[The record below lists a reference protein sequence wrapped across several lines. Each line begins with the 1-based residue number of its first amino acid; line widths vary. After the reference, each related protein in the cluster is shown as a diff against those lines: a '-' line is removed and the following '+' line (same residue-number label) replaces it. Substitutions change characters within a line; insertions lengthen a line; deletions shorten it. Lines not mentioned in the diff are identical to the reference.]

1 MKNFFKLL
9 NFETNRFW
17 NVFGFL
23 ATFTAVFQ
31 LCNLF
36 IMIHSFNENIRLA
49 SLEGA
54 NVAIEYDGFVLSQFT
69 NSIWFI
75 VPNII
80 SFTILGLYIFVIWYR
95 EWFGKSTFIYRLL
108 MLPTSRITV
117 YAAKLCTIL
126 IFTFGFLAWQIGLL
140 FIEHTAA
147 KALISN
153 SLYSNE
159 SNFSVYLNEP
169 LSIFI
174 PTTMTEFILL
184 YGLGA
189 IIVIVLFTAILF
201 ERSYRWKGIAFA
213 ILYGLLVTVV
223 LFAPILVDVIF
234 ENLFYLSEL
243 TLLTIL
249 TGIIVII
256 ASMLLSRYLLKY
268 KVNV

>member
-17 NVFGFL
+17 TPFAVL

-31 LCNLF
+31 LFGLL
-36 IMIHSFNENIRLA
+36 MMTRRFNENVRLA

-54 NVAIEYDGFVLSQFT
+54 DVALEYERFELSYFID
-69 NSIWFI
+69 SIWFI
-75 VPNII
+75 APTII
-80 SFTILGLYIFVIWYR
+80 CFTILGLYIFAIWYR

-108 MLPTSRITV
+108 MLPTARITV

-126 IFTFGFLAWQIGLL
+126 LFTFGFLAWQIVLV
-140 FIEHTAA
+140 FIEHIAS

-153 SLYSNE
+153 SLYSSE
-159 SNFSVYLNEP
+159 SNFSAYLNEP
-169 LSIFI
+169 LNILI

-184 YGLGA
+184 YGFAA
-189 IIVIVLFTAILF
+189 IVVIVLFTAILF

-213 ILYGLLVTVV
+213 IVYGLLATIV
-223 LFAPILVDVIF
+223 LFTPFLVDIIF
-234 ENLFYLSEL
+234 ENLLYLNEL
-243 TLLTIL
+243 MMLTIL

-256 ASMLLSRYLLKY
+256 ASTLVSRYLIKY
-268 KVNV
+268 KVSV